1 MLFNILINAI
11 CRYVF
16 CNFFTLKSFFQVI
29 SLRDS
34 LIIRSSAKKHIVT
47 VKGVP
52 ACIIEYKKRE
62 DDKKLL
68 ERRASPKQAY
78 LKKDLIV

>member
-1 MLFNILINAI
+1 MF
-11 CRYVF
+11 RYVF
-16 CNFFTLKSFFQVI
+16 CVLFHLWKSLFFQVI

-47 VKGVP
+47 VKGIP

-68 ERRASPKQAY
+68 ERHASPKQTC
-78 LKKDLIV
+78 LKKDLIA

>member
-1 MLFNILINAI
+1 MLCSDMFS
-11 CRYVF
+11 VSS
-16 CNFFTLKSFFQVI
+16 FTCGSHFFFQVI

-47 VKGVP
+47 VKGIP

-68 ERRASPKQAY
+68 ERHASPKQTC
-78 LKKDLIV
+78 LKKDLIA